1 MTGLGDCMGVEQTEE
16 SGVAQVSALTGVSH

>member
-16 SGVAQVSALTGVSH
+16 SGIAQVSALTRVSH